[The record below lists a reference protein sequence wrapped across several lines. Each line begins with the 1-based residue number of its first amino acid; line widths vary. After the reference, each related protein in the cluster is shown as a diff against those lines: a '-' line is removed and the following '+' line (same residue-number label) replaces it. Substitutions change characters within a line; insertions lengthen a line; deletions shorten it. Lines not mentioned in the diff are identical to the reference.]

1 MMVVKAIYSTES
13 AQSRCPHS
21 LLQRITE
28 VLEYFYF
35 KYCILYYLLYK
46 VCFRVTIDIEEYFR
60 LLMMIVG
67 STMNT

>member
-28 VLEYFYF
+28 VLEYFLF
-35 KYCILYYLLYK
+35 QVLCTLLFYK
-46 VCFRVTIDIEEYFR
+46 VCFRITIDIEEYFR
-60 LLMMIVG
+60 LLIMIVG

>member
-1 MMVVKAIYSTES
+1 MMVGKAIYSTES
-13 AQSRCPHS
+13 AKSRCPHS

-28 VLEYFYF
+28 VLEFF
-35 KYCILYYLLYK
+35 LILNTLLFYK
-46 VCFRVTIDIEEYFR
+46 VCFRITIDIEEYFR